1 MAVLSA
7 ILITEHLF
15 EPIRR
20 FPSCLSVEV
29 SVEASIKS
37 GDVCVGFTSCRK
49 EFKMTIEEL
58 KNRKTALGLT
68 NEMIAKAAD
77 LPLSTVQK
85 IMSGATKAPRK
96 STLIAIETILAAEEQ
111 QRMNINEGMNIN
123 EEKSSRSSDF
133 TYENCPGRN
142 TPDLV
147 KEAAADYNAS
157 TSAPKKDGEY
167 TLDDYYA
174 LPDERRVELID
185 GVFYDMSAPAVI
197 HQKILGELYILF
209 RECTDAHEGGCEV
222 YLSPCD
228 VRLDMDNKTMVQPDL
243 LVICSSYDLDAK
255 RFEGAPDLVLEIL
268 SPSTRSKDMLLKLY
282 KYQNAGVKEYWVV
295 DPDHE
300 TVLVYY
306 FQDDNFYPEKYDFD
320 SVIPI
325 HISEGQCSIDF
336 SRVNRAL
343 KKVRAAK

>member
-15 EPIRR
+15 EPIQR

-37 GDVCVGFTSCRK
+37 GDVCVGFTSCR
-49 EFKMTIEEL
+49 TIEEL

-147 KEAAADYNAS
+147 KEAAADY
-157 TSAPKKDGEY
+157 
-167 TLDDYYA
+167 
-174 LPDERRVELID
+174 RRI
-185 GVFYDMSAPAVI
+185 
-197 HQKILGELYILF
+197 
-209 RECTDAHEGGCEV
+209 
-222 YLSPCD
+222 
-228 VRLDMDNKTMVQPDL
+228 
-243 LVICSSYDLDAK
+243 
-255 RFEGAPDLVLEIL
+255 
-268 SPSTRSKDMLLKLY
+268 
-282 KYQNAGVKEYWVV
+282 
-295 DPDHE
+295 
-300 TVLVYY
+300 Y
-306 FQDDNFYPEKYDFD
+306 F
-320 SVIPI
+320 
-325 HISEGQCSIDF
+325 G
-336 SRVNRAL
+336 
-343 KKVRAAK
+343 

>member
-1 MAVLSA
+1 
-7 ILITEHLF
+7 
-15 EPIRR
+15 
-20 FPSCLSVEV
+20 
-29 SVEASIKS
+29 
-37 GDVCVGFTSCRK
+37 
-49 EFKMTIEEL
+49 MTIEEL

-96 STLIAIETILAAEEQ
+96 ASLVAIETVLTDEERRRNAAVHTQVARSSYAYEDLPETHGVVKESAAEY
-111 QRMNINEGMNIN
+111 
-123 EEKSSRSSDF
+123 K
-133 TYENCPGRN
+133 Y
-142 TPDLV
+142 
-147 KEAAADYNAS
+147 
-157 TSAPKKDGEY
+157 APVARKKDGEY

-197 HQKILGELYILF
+197 HQKILGELFILF
-209 RECTDAHEGGCEV
+209 RECTDAHEGECEV

-228 VRLDMDNKTMVQPDL
+228 VRLDRDNKTMVQPDL
-243 LVICSSYDLDAK
+243 LVICGPYDLGAK
-255 RFEGAPDLVLEIL
+255 RFEGAPDLALEIL

-282 KYQNAGVKEYWVV
+282 KYQNAGVKEYWIV

-300 TVLVYY
+300 TVMVYD
-306 FQDDNFYPEKYDFD
+306 FRNDNFYPEIYDFD
-320 SVIPI
+320 AVIPI
-325 HISEGQCSIDF
+325 HILGGQCSIDF

-343 KKVRAAK
+343 KKVRSS